1 MLIMNQNRDALIDT
15 TGARIKIDEIKEVS
29 YYRYRVSWYG
39 AGMRETISEHVDL
52 EEAKKAVLL
61 IHLANAAGLNSWD
74 FDGDM
79 SKLDDAIKGLRTI
92 ASNRTFKVFRGEL
105 T

>member
-15 TGARIKIDEIKEVS
+15 TGAVIRLDTIREEEQV
-29 YYRYRVSWYG
+29 YYRVSGYG
-39 AGMRETISEHVDL
+39 HGIRETISEHEDL

-61 IHLANAAGLNSWD
+61 IHLANAAGLDSWD

-79 SKLDDAIKGLRTI
+79 SKMDDAIKGLRSV
-92 ASNRTFKVFRGEL
+92 ASKRTFKVFRGEL